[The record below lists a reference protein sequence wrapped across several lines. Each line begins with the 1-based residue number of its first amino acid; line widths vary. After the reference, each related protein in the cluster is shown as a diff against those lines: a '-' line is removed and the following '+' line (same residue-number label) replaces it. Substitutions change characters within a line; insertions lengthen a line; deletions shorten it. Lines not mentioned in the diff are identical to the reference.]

1 MPRFTFDENRA
12 NLTVSQTGKEYNLRL
27 LQRAQAI
34 FTSLIDMLPSNYVS
48 AVQGPNYTI
57 EMKAVAVELSRIEL
71 ALEDVN
77 TDISF
82 ATVRTEFIYSIAA
95 YMLFLNGRLPPT
107 DFDDVE
113 FKRFIMALIEI
124 YFQGSIPK
132 SIKDA
137 AQYFLSDQVEVTENF
152 LLIRKGATSYD
163 ISDQFGFNVDVDCSN
178 NQFPDDVFRIDS
190 IIRMLI
196 DIIRPAHTLFR
207 IRYIFKDDYVP
218 NDGAGVLD
226 SMRWHL
232 SSYWYEDFR
241 KYCAG
246 IRDRD
251 RLGVKTNQAVTNEDH
266 SEDF

>member
-1 MPRFTFDENRA
+1 MPRFTYDQNRV
-12 NLTVSQTGKEYNLRL
+12 NLTVSQTGKEYQLRL

-34 FTSLIDMLPSNYVS
+34 FTTLLNLLPSNYVS
-48 AVQGPNYTI
+48 SVQGPNYTI
-57 EMKAVAVELSRIEL
+57 ELKAVAVELARIEL
-71 ALEDVN
+71 ALEDVD

-82 ATVRTEFIYSIAA
+82 ETVRAEFIYSIAA
-95 YMLFLNGRLPPT
+95 YLVFLNGKLPPT
-107 DFDDVE
+107 EFDDVM
-113 FKRFIMALIEI
+113 FKRFVMAMIDI

-132 SIKDA
+132 SMREV

-152 LLIRKGATSYD
+152 LLIRQGATSYD
-163 ISDQFGFNVDVDCSN
+163 ISDQFGFNVDVHCSN
-178 NQFPDDVFRIDS
+178 NQFPADTFRLDS
-190 IIRMLI
+190 IIRMLL
-196 DIIRPAHTLFR
+196 DIVRPAHTLFR
-207 IRYIFKDDYVP
+207 IRYVFRDEYLP
-218 NDGAGVLD
+218 NDGAGILD

-251 RLGVKTNQAVTNEDH
+251 RLGVKTNRSVVGEDH